1 MKDGIRRGLSLILF
15 VTLLFLPMGFF
26 KVNRVL
32 NGSVFS
38 LWELGY
44 TWILV
49 LFAMLSTIRIE
60 LKVVGYLRSL
70 FLILLPSILIYLSQS
85 FVITESFDPNVA
97 RISLGPSVYLAIIGT
112 WVLLSTEAK
121 GSLKI
126 LLSLLVLLMLFGFGA
141 FPMLG
146 FYKEYINRQ
155 ATFFLELQ
163 RHLSL
168 AVLSLLFALVPGIYL
183 GYQSTRHPRLR
194 EWIMGFVNGFQVAPT
209 LSMLALLMIPLASLG
224 QRFPFLR
231 AWGVKGVGF
240 LPAFIVLSLY
250 ALLPITSNTY
260 TAFKQLDP
268 AVMDSAK
275 ALGLSSKQIFRKV
288 SFPLALPFIITGVRI
303 AFIQNI
309 GNTILAGLVGGGG
322 MGSLIF
328 LGLAQSATD
337 LILLGS
343 LPVVLMALGFEV
355 ILEFTELRLKKK
367 MGVLYDQA

>member
-15 VTLLFLPMGFF
+15 ATLFFLPIGFF

-44 TWILV
+44 AWMLV
-49 LFAMLSTIRIE
+49 LFALFSTFKIE
-60 LKVVGYLRSL
+60 FKWLRYLRTG
-70 FLILLPSILIYLSQS
+70 FLIVLPSVLIYISQRY
-85 FVITESFDPNVA
+85 VITEIYDPNVA
-97 RISLGPSVYLAIIGT
+97 RISLGPSIYLAIIGA
-112 WVLLSTEAK
+112 WVLLSTETK
-121 GSLKI
+121 GTLKI
-126 LLSLLVLLMLFGFGA
+126 TLSLLALLVLFGLGM

-146 FYKEYINRQ
+146 LYKEYINRQ
-155 ATFFLELQ
+155 ASFFLELQ

-168 AVLSLLFALVPGIYL
+168 AVSSLLFALIPGIYL

-224 QRFPFLR
+224 QSFPFLR

-268 AVMDSAK
+268 SVMDSAK
-275 ALGLSSKQIFRKV
+275 ALGMSSKQVFSKV

-343 LPVVLMALGFEV
+343 LPVVLMAMGFEV

>member
-15 VTLLFLPMGFF
+15 STLLFLPMGFF

-38 LWELGY
+38 LWDFDFV
-44 TWILV
+44 WFLV
-49 LFAMLSTIRIE
+49 LCAMFSTFRVHNRFISPIRT
-60 LKVVGYLRSL
+60 L
-70 FLILLPSILIYLSQS
+70 FLMVLPSILIYVSQGYL
-85 FVITESFDPNVA
+85 ITESFDPNVA
-97 RISLGPSVYLAIIGT
+97 RISLGPSIYLAIVGT
-112 WVLLSTEAK
+112 WVLLSTEEK
-121 GSLKI
+121 GTFKI
-126 LLSLLVLLMLFGFGA
+126 VASLLVLLALFGFGA

-155 ATFFLELQ
+155 TTFFLELQ

-168 AVLSLLFALVPGIYL
+168 AVSSLLFALVPGIYL

-224 QRFPFLR
+224 QNFPFLR
-231 AWGVKGVGF
+231 TLGVKGVGF

-288 SFPLALPFIITGVRI
+288 SFPLALPFIITGIRI

>member
-1 MKDGIRRGLSLILF
+1 MKDGLRRRLSLILF
-15 VTLLFLPMGFF
+15 MTLLFLPVGFF

-38 LWELGY
+38 LWDLGY
-44 TWILV
+44 TWIL
-49 LFAMLSTIRIE
+49 LLLACLSVIRIHH
-60 LKVVGYLRSL
+60 KFIIQVRTI
-70 FLILLPSILIYLSQS
+70 FLILLPSGLIYLTQS
-85 FVITESFDPNVA
+85 YVIADVFDPVAA
-97 RISLGPSVYLAIIGT
+97 RISLGPSIYLALMGVWI
-112 WVLLSTEAK
+112 LLSTEKMGQAK
-121 GSLKI
+121 IIISVLI
-126 LLSLLVLLMLFGFGA
+126 LLVMFGFQA

-163 RHLSL
+163 RHMSL
-168 AVLSLLFALVPGIYL
+168 AVFSLLFATIPGIYL

-194 EWIMGFVNGFQVAPT
+194 EWIMGLVNGFQVAPT
-209 LSMLALLMIPLASLG
+209 LSMLALLMIPLAYLS
-224 QRFPFLR
+224 QNFPFLR
-231 AWGVKGVGF
+231 AIGVKGVGF

-275 ALGLSSKQIFRKV
+275 ALGMSPRHIFRKI
-288 SFPLALPFIITGVRI
+288 SFPLALPFIITGIRI

-355 ILEFTELRLKKK
+355 ILEYTEQRLKQK

>member
-15 VTLLFLPMGFF
+15 ATLFFLPIGFF

-44 TWILV
+44 AWMLV
-49 LFAMLSTIRIE
+49 LFALFSTFKIE
-60 LKVVGYLRSL
+60 FKWLRYLRTG
-70 FLILLPSILIYLSQS
+70 FLIVLPSVLIYISQRY
-85 FVITESFDPNVA
+85 VITEIYDPNVA
-97 RISLGPSVYLAIIGT
+97 RISLGPSIYLAIIGA
-112 WVLLSTEAK
+112 WVLLSTETK
-121 GSLKI
+121 GTLKI
-126 LLSLLVLLMLFGFGA
+126 TLSLLALLVLFGLGM

-146 FYKEYINRQ
+146 LYKEYINRQ
-155 ATFFLELQ
+155 ASFFLELQ

-168 AVLSLLFALVPGIYL
+168 AVSSLLFALIPGIYL

-224 QRFPFLR
+224 QSFPFLR

-268 AVMDSAK
+268 SVMDSAK
-275 ALGLSSKQIFRKV
+275 ALGMSSKQVFSKV

-343 LPVVLMALGFEV
+343 LPVVLMAMGFEV

-367 MGVLYDQA
+367 MGVLYDQT

>member
-15 VTLLFLPMGFF
+15 ATLLFLPMGFF

-38 LWELGY
+38 LWNLGQS
-44 TWILV
+44 WILV
-49 LFAMLSTIRIE
+49 LFALLSTIKIE
-60 LKVVGYLRSL
+60 FKWLSFLRTG
-70 FLILLPSILIYLSQS
+70 FLIILPSLLIYLSQS
-85 FVITESFDPNVA
+85 YVITEIYDPNVA
-97 RISLGPSVYLAIIGT
+97 RISLGPSIYLALIGA
-112 WVLLSTEAK
+112 WVLLSTEKQGA
-121 GSLKI
+121 LKI
-126 LLSLLVLLMLFGFGA
+126 SMSLLVLLVLFGFGM

-163 RHLSL
+163 RHISL
-168 AVLSLLFALVPGIYL
+168 AVSSLLFAMVPGIYL

-194 EWIMGFVNGFQVAPT
+194 EWIMGFVNAFQVAPT

-224 QRFPFLR
+224 QNFPFLR
-231 AWGVKGVGF
+231 SIGVKGVGF

-250 ALLPITSNTY
+250 ALLPITGNTY

-288 SFPLALPFIITGVRI
+288 SFPLALPFIITGIRI

-355 ILEFTELRLKKK
+355 ILEYTEVRLKRK

>member
-1 MKDGIRRGLSLILF
+1 MKDRIRRGLSLILF

-38 LWELGY
+38 LWSIDY
-44 TWILV
+44 AWILV
-49 LFAMLSTIRIE
+49 LLALISTIR
-60 LKVVGYLRSL
+60 LKHRFIAYLRSL
-70 FLILLPSILIYLSQS
+70 FLILLPSILIYVSQS
-85 FVITESFDPNVA
+85 YVIAEPFDANVA
-97 RISLGPSVYLAIIGT
+97 RISLGPSIYLACIGA
-112 WVLLSTEAK
+112 WVLLSTEVK

-126 LLSLLVLLMLFGFGA
+126 FVSLFVLLTFFGFGY

-163 RHLSL
+163 RHMSL
-168 AVLSLLFALVPGIYL
+168 AVSSLLFALVPGIYL

-224 QRFPFLR
+224 QSFPFLR

-268 AVMDSAK
+268 SVMDSAK
-275 ALGLSSKQIFRKV
+275 ALGMSSKQIFRKV

>member
-1 MKDGIRRGLSLILF
+1 
-15 VTLLFLPMGFF
+15 
-26 KVNRVL
+26 
-32 NGSVFS
+32 
-38 LWELGY
+38 
-44 TWILV
+44 
-49 LFAMLSTIRIE
+49 
-60 LKVVGYLRSL
+60 
-70 FLILLPSILIYLSQS
+70 
-85 FVITESFDPNVA
+85 
-97 RISLGPSVYLAIIGT
+97 
-112 WVLLSTEAK
+112 
-121 GSLKI
+121 
-126 LLSLLVLLMLFGFGA
+126 
-141 FPMLG
+141 
-146 FYKEYINRQ
+146 
-155 ATFFLELQ
+155 
-163 RHLSL
+163 
-168 AVLSLLFALVPGIYL
+168 
-183 GYQSTRHPRLR
+183 
-194 EWIMGFVNGFQVAPT
+194 MGFVNGFQVAPT

-224 QRFPFLR
+224 QNFPFLR

-268 AVMDSAK
+268 SVMDSAK
-275 ALGLSSKQIFRKV
+275 ALGLSSKQIFQKV